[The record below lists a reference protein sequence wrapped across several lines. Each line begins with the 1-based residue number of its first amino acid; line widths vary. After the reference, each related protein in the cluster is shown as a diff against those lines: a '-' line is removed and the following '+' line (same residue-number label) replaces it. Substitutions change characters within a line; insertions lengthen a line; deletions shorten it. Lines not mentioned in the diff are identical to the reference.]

1 MRAEHGYRHT
11 AIIHTNNLETA
22 TRMAKAMNTTLFIHN
37 AASPASLG
45 VGGPGYFS
53 HTIATPTGEGI
64 TTPLTFTRERQMVV
78 WRRIADHLEA
88 RIHEMFLARIEGTVV
103 ATAKHPTLD
112 GCRFLVAR
120 RLEADG
126 TAAAEPN
133 VVVDWMGAARGETV
147 LVSTDGD
154 IARLKL
160 GNNTPARMVVV
171 GLVDAVQ
178 QPATAGSAA

>member
-1 MRAEHGYRHT
+1 LYQGT
-11 AIIHTNNLETA
+11 ALAVPNMEINNAGASAPEQIGLEE
-22 TRMAKAMNTTLFIHN
+22 K
-37 AASPASLG
+37 
-45 VGGPGYFS
+45 
-53 HTIATPTGEGI
+53 
-64 TTPLTFTRERQMVV
+64 
-78 WRRIADHLEA
+78 
-88 RIHEMFLARIEGTVV
+88 MFLARIEGTVV

-133 VVVDWMGAARGETV
+133 VVVDWMGAAYGETV
-147 LVSTDGD
+147 MVSTDGD
-154 IARLKL
+154 IAREKL

-178 QPATAGSAA
+178 QPAAVSAA